1 MNYAEEIINFKPS
14 CKQEEN
20 DKKLMLELINKYGD
34 EILYRESELFHITS
48 SSFTMNKTLDKVLMV
63 HHNIY
68 NSWSWIGGHA
78 DGEENLLS
86 VALREIQEESGVS
99 KMKAERDKAIS
110 LDILTTNGHIKRG
123 KYVSSHLHLN
133 ISYYIIADEDEE
145 LHIKPDENSGVKWI
159 PVDELE
165 VYVTEPDMLVIY
177 KKILHKIKENNP
189 LGIL

>member
-1 MNYAEEIINFKPS
+1 MNYVEEIINFKPS

-165 VYVTEPDMLVIY
+165 VYVTEADMLVIY

>member
-1 MNYAEEIINFKPS
+1 MNYVEEIINFKPS
-14 CKQEEN
+14 CEQEEN
-20 DKKLMLELINKYGD
+20 DKKLILELINKYGD

>member
-1 MNYAEEIINFKPS
+1 MNYVEEIINFKPS

-86 VALREIQEESGVS
+86 VSLREIQEESGVS

>member
-1 MNYAEEIINFKPS
+1 MNYVEEIINFKPS

>member
-14 CKQEEN
+14 CEQEEN
-20 DKKLMLELINKYGD
+20 DKKLMVELINKYGD

-86 VALREIQEESGVS
+86 VSLREIQEESGVS

>member
-1 MNYAEEIINFKPS
+1 MNYVEEIINFKPS

-86 VALREIQEESGVS
+86 VSLRGIQEESGVS